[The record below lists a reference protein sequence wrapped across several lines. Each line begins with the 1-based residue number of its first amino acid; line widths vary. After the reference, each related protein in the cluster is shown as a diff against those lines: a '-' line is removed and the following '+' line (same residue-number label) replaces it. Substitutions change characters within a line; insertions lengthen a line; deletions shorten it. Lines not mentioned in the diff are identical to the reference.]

1 MELTSN
7 HVTSLLSSFLTAIS
21 FHVLVGI
28 YGGLYANWF
37 SLIFANLAILFLI
50 RSMKKPT
57 IKNVAVFSGLWV
69 IVLLT
74 HEPTWP
80 ILSLILLI
88 FLIMI
93 LLVKPNLK
101 KAISHLFVG
110 LIPSFAIEIAKMVI
124 NRGSGVTNDIAFAHG
139 QGFGIHDLST
149 IWNNLVTTT
158 QTYLGGQFGN
168 SIIWVLVVYW
178 LFKGNLKDNSITL
191 ILVFL
196 SIITIPILFG
206 DHVILS
212 RVLYEIP
219 FQIPA
224 AIALTQIKRNNG
236 NILVFAICL
245 WLTVIAIRAGSN
257 FHLDAL

>member
-1 MELTSN
+1 
-7 HVTSLLSSFLTAIS
+7 
-21 FHVLVGI
+21 
-28 YGGLYANWF
+28 
-37 SLIFANLAILFLI
+37 
-50 RSMKKPT
+50 MKKPT

-101 KAISHLFVG
+101 KAISRLFVG

-124 NRGSGVTNDIAFAHG
+124 NRGSGVTNDIAFAHS

-158 QTYLGGQFGN
+158 QTYLGG
-168 SIIWVLVVYW
+168 
-178 LFKGNLKDNSITL
+178 NLG
-191 ILVFL
+191 
-196 SIITIPILFG
+196 IPLFG
-206 DHVILS
+206 FL
-212 RVLYEIP
+212 
-219 FQIPA
+219 
-224 AIALTQIKRNNG
+224 
-236 NILVFAICL
+236 
-245 WLTVIAIRAGSN
+245 
-257 FHLDAL
+257 